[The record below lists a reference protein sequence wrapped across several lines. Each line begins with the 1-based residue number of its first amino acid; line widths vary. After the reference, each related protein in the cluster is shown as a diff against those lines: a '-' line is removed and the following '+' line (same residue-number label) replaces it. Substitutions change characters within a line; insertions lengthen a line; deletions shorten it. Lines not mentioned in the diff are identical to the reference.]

1 MSKYGS
7 LLDSENE
14 SRAWYQI
21 MRQPSVIL
29 IGGAPMIG
37 KTTTAR
43 RLAARLDYGMMSTDD
58 AGQSIRAVTTPESHP
73 ELHPMSGIDYRE
85 YYVSRSTERL
95 IQDAENQHLA
105 AWPAVESVI
114 RSHADWA
121 GPIVIEGWA
130 LMPEAV
136 AGLNLRGVASL
147 WMVADDSLLEQRIR
161 ANEDFWRGASDEE
174 LMIRRY
180 LERSMWH
187 NNRTRARAEQLGLK
201 VVYLEPET
209 SSDELCDLCLRT
221 L

>member
-1 MSKYGS
+1 
-7 LLDSENE
+7 
-14 SRAWYQI
+14 
-21 MRQPSVIL
+21 
-29 IGGAPMIG
+29 
-37 KTTTAR
+37 
-43 RLAARLDYGMMSTDD
+43 
-58 AGQSIRAVTTPESHP
+58 
-73 ELHPMSGIDYRE
+73 
-85 YYVSRSTERL
+85 
-95 IQDAENQHLA
+95 
-105 AWPAVESVI
+105 
-114 RSHADWA
+114 
-121 GPIVIEGWA
+121 VIEGWA